1 MVECSLDEVRQW
13 KGEWN
18 EARKYYDRAYDR
30 MINSQPAQNNDLAY
44 VLFRTGE
51 ILHVDGTYEEG
62 HDYFMDEH
70 WQCERKIIHLLRSR
84 DHPHQ
89 IVN

>member
-44 VLFRTGE
+44 VLFRT
-51 ILHVDGTYEEG
+51 
-62 HDYFMDEH
+62 
-70 WQCERKIIHLLRSR
+70 
-84 DHPHQ
+84 
-89 IVN
+89 